1 MSLIG
6 IDPTIALALAAQRQ
20 AQVRA
25 SFPRKPARRLPAPVR
40 RTVQPGI
47 TATPRVPEPTPRV
60 PEPTPRI
67 PAPRTEPLVTEPQH
81 TEPGSVT
88 RPAA

>member
-25 SFPRKPARRLPAPVR
+25 SFPRKPARRLTAPVR

-47 TATPRVPEPTPRV
+47 TATPRV

>member
-47 TATPRVPEPTPRV
+47 TATPRVPEPTPR
-60 PEPTPRI
+60 I